1 MALWGSATLT
11 ALQSGASKQGTK
23 MAIFFGRVN
32 KSEWEH
38 TGLFANIVPVYLRN
52 MESGEPDVCAANG
65 VPEWFFEL
73 ITLLACCMPLPY
85 EGFMFTHVK
94 PIESTEKAKTL

>member
-11 ALQSGASKQGTK
+11 ALLSGASNQGNK
-23 MAIFFGRVN
+23 MAVFFGRVN

-52 MESGEPDVCAANG
+52 MDSGEPDVCAANG
-65 VPEWFFEL
+65 VPEWFFDL
-73 ITLLACCMPLPY
+73 ITLLACYMPLPY

-94 PIESTEKAKTL
+94 PIEPTEKAKT